1 MGRGRRP
8 PTQWRSPHLTAR
20 PPLRS
25 PEPRRY
31 QHEGVT
37 EAEWRSGAKLR
48 PYIYDALKVSER
60 GAQREREGGRK

>member
-1 MGRGRRP
+1 VAP
-8 PTQWRSPHLTAR
+8 QLTPR

-60 GAQREREGGRK
+60 GAQGERREER